1 MKGNTTKKT
10 WGIVDF
16 NLVDQGVPH
25 LEAMVFHYIAR
36 FERNKKIVYASI
48 PYVAKNLRLSERS
61 TQRYIRNLIK
71 LGFLKE
77 TTEGRT
83 RYLQTTHAKLA
94 PTPAKLAGDP
104 CQNGV
109 NDPCQIGMLSIKDIS
124 IKNINKSLPIKPI
137 SKPSPKRTNTG
148 VVKGETSTTIVKSV
162 GKPLNAQARDWLYE
176 MTGVSLDEVPD

>member
-124 IKNINKSLPIKPI
+124 IKNINKSLPIKPM
-137 SKPSPKRTNTG
+137 SKPSAKRTNTG
-148 VVKGETSTTIVKSV
+148 VVKGETPTTKA
-162 GKPLNAQARDWLYE
+162 KPASKPINSQARDWLYE
-176 MTGVSLDEVPD
+176 MTGVSLDDLPD